1 MEQSPTNVDYHFR
14 LKHESEVYLCILE
27 GTELSLNPFAM
38 EM

>member
-1 MEQSPTNVDYHFR
+1 MEQSPTDVEYHFR

-27 GTELSLNPFAM
+27 STELSLNPFAM